1 MMSALFRIIR
11 PGNVLITFLSV
22 LTAAWLVS
30 DTVFTPLLLRAAL
43 AASFVTA
50 AANII
55 NDIFDLDIDR
65 VNRPGRIL
73 PSGRLSLPAARLFYK
88 TLNMVALA
96 LVVDRLPLFLII
108 AGSQLLLYVYSRSF
122 KKMMLIGNVL
132 VAFMGGLAFVYGA
145 LAAGG
150 VTAGLF
156 PALFAALFHFSRELI
171 KDLQDVEGDR
181 KYQAHT
187 FAVRFGAENIVKM
200 VDAVF
205 ILLSGI
211 LLLPFLLSMYNVYY
225 IYMVVPGVM
234 LVMFYCSWQLHKD
247 PGTETLSRMSA
258 LLKADMLIG
267 LVSIIVGV
275 KL

>member
-30 DTVFTPLLLRAAL
+30 DALFTSLLLRAAL
-43 AASFVTA
+43 AASCVTA

-65 VNRPGRIL
+65 VNRPGRVL

-88 TLNMVALA
+88 ILNMIALA
-96 LVVDRLPLFLII
+96 LVIDRPPLFLII
-108 AGSQLLLYVYSRSF
+108 AGSQLVLYVYSRSF

-145 LAAGG
+145 LAAGDAR
-150 VTAGLF
+150 AGLF

-187 FAVRFGAENIVKM
+187 FAVRFGAENVVKM
-200 VDAVF
+200 VAAVF
-205 ILLSGI
+205 VLLSGI
-211 LLLPFLLSMYNVYY
+211 LSLPFLLSMYNVYY
-225 IYMVVPGVM
+225 M
-234 LVMFYCSWQLHKD
+234 
-247 PGTETLSRMSA
+247 
-258 LLKADMLIG
+258 
-267 LVSIIVGV
+267 
-275 KL
+275 